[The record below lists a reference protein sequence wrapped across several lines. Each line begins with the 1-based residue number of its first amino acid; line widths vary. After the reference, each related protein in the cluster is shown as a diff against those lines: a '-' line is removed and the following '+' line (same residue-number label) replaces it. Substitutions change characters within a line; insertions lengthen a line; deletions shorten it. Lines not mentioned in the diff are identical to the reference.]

1 MALKLQ
7 GTNSAAAPGLTND
20 GNDGIAVGTD
30 SIDLS
35 IAGASKFKV
44 GSAGQLGIGGA
55 NYGTSGQVLKSG
67 GASAAPTWGTD
78 TGGEVVKI
86 QEGQQTTA
94 IASISS
100 DALDMSVY
108 TAFNLIGTMLPA
120 TDQAHLWFRWRA
132 SNADLDVATY
142 DYGQMYTYPNDQYYS
157 ESDDDKNYMEL
168 MQNAGNS
175 TREGFR
181 LNLWMYPLGS
191 SGTMGN
197 WCTWAGCRLDQ
208 DNKIRTVQGTGIYD
222 ADTQCSGFTL
232 YPGTGDWSEIDYT
245 LYGVKK

>member
-1 MALKLQ
+1 MSSVNLKHSS
-7 GTNSAAAPGLTND
+7 GNGPKITGPAANPSADITL
-20 GNDGIAVGTD
+20 
-30 SIDLS
+30 
-35 IAGASKFKV
+35 KV
-44 GSAGQLGIGGA
+44 PSTTGSAGQYLKVATA
-55 NYGTSGQVLKSG
+55 NHSSTNAELE
-67 GASAAPTWGTD
+67 WGTISVPTD
-78 TGGEVVKI
+78 TNDYVKI
-86 QEGQQTTA
+86 AEGQQTTA

-100 DALDMSVY
+100 DALDTSVY

-132 SNADLDVATY
+132 SNADLTVATY

-197 WCTWAGCRLDQ
+197 WCTWAGARLDQ

>member
-1 MALKLQ
+1 MTLKLKHSGGNSVSLSAPASNPSSDITFKLPNAD
-7 GTNSAAAPGLTND
+7 GTANQVLQTDGSGNLSWAAD
-20 GNDGIAVGTD
+20 
-30 SIDLS
+30 
-35 IAGASKFKV
+35 
-44 GSAGQLGIGGA
+44 SAGDLVKLHTVANTSAQATISHDSFNSSLYSAYHFIGA
-55 NYGTSGQVLKSG
+55 MK
-67 GASAAPTWGTD
+67 
-78 TGGEVVKI
+78 
-86 QEGQQTTA
+86 
-94 IASISS
+94 
-100 DALDMSVY
+100 
-108 TAFNLIGTMLPA
+108 PA
-120 TDQAHLWFRWRA
+120 TDGAHLHFRWRA
-132 SNADLDVATY
+132 SNADLTVATY

-197 WCTWAGCRLDQ
+197 WCTWAGARLDQ

>member
-78 TGGEVVKI
+78 TGGKI
-86 QEGQQTTA
+86 LGMNSVTYDNTQRTVDSTTWFDSGME
-94 IASISS
+94 IT
-100 DALDMSVY
+100 Y
-108 TAFNLIGTMLPA
+108 TPT
-120 TDQAHLWFRWRA
+120 A
-132 SNADLDVATY
+132 SNSTALISLFGSCRGNTSQFLYFQLRQADAILGGGDQGYVPQVIGASAEWTVCAATWHVS
-142 DYGQMYTYPNDQYYS
+142 P
-157 ESDDDKNYMEL
+157 
-168 MQNAGNS
+168 
-175 TREGFR
+175 
-181 LNLWMYPLGS
+181 
-191 SGTMGN
+191 
-197 WCTWAGCRLDQ
+197 TW
-208 DNKIRTVQGTGIYD
+208 T
-222 ADTQCSGFTL
+222 ADTQTSFQI
-232 YPGTGDWSEIDYT
+232 Y
-245 LYGVKK
+245 VKKHTSSQGATYLGWGTPSGTNQGTYKDGLIIQEVAA

>member
-86 QEGQQTTA
+86 QEGQQTTD
-94 IASISS
+94 IATISS
-100 DALDMSVY
+100 DSLTTTY
-108 TAFNLIGTMLPA
+108 TAFNLICTMKP
-120 TDQAHLWFRWRA
+120 TYDGAHLYFRWRA
-132 SNADLDVATY
+132 SSADLDVATY

-157 ESDDDKNYMEL
+157 ESDDDQNRMEL
-168 MQNAGNS
+168 IQNAGS
-175 TREGFR
+175 GTREGWR

-191 SGTMGN
+191 SGTLGN
-197 WCTWAGCRLDQ
+197 WCTWAGARLDEN
-208 DNKIRTVQGTGIYD
+208 NKIRTVQGSGIYD
-222 ADTQCSGFTL
+222 ADTQCTGFSIYPSSGNF
-232 YPGTGDWSEIDYT
+232 SESDYT
-245 LYGVKK
+245 LYGVKA